1 MWDRQPG
8 TVDAAWSGAVCVT
21 ARAYKLSE
29 AVLGSTAPGGR
40 SKRTPPAYWLPR
52 KVAIYVAI
60 LVADCTYAALAR
72 AIGMHRDTVTSQV
85 DEVRE
90 LVAEDRMLRQLVDTL
105 ERNARARL
113 VGALDLILAG
123 VQADRDHV
131 QSLRR
136 DRLPTRAPIEP
147 PKSRGRVVAIRQKT
161 GGLKAV
167 TEILSALPLGALE

>member
-1 MWDRQPG
+1 MWDRHPG
-8 TVDAAWSGAVCVT
+8 TVNAAWSAAVCVT

-29 AVLGSTAPGGR
+29 QVLGSTAPGGR

-52 KVAIYVAI
+52 KVAIYVAV
-60 LVADCTYAALAR
+60 LACDCTYAALAR
-72 AIGMHRDTVTSQV
+72 SIGMHRDTVTSQV

-113 VGALDLILAG
+113 VGVIDIIVDG
-123 VQADRDHV
+123 YQADRDHI

-136 DRLPTRAPIEP
+136 DRLPTRVA
-147 PKSRGRVVAIRQKT
+147 AIRQNR

-167 TEILSALPLGALE
+167 TEILSALPLAVLE